1 MEKKHPNK
9 FTIGFNGDDPSH
21 RKVVDILNHT
31 KEKADL
37 ITAAVLNYLGE
48 DSVHMVPGISL
59 ESLQPM
65 IQKLVQQEIQKT
77 AGHTAPPP
85 MKEEPEVIDLSANET
100 HCIDPKIA
108 KNMFSAME
116 AFRKM

>member
-65 IQKLVQQEIQKT
+65 IQKLVQQEI
-77 AGHTAPPP
+77 
-85 MKEEPEVIDLSANET
+85 

-108 KNMFSAME
+108 KNMFSAMD

>member
-1 MEKKHPNK
+1 MAKKHPNK
-9 FTIGFNGDDPSH
+9 FTIGFKNDNPSH
-21 RKVVDILNHT
+21 LKAADILNHT

-37 ITAAVLNYLGE
+37 ITAAILYYLGE
-48 DSVHMVPGISL
+48 DSTPMALGISL

-77 AGHTAPPP
+77 INNTAPSPP
-85 MKEEPEVIDLSANET
+85 QEEPEVMDLSADET
-100 HCIDPKIA
+100 HGIDPKIA
-108 KNMFSAME
+108 QNMFSAMD